1 MKVFTA
7 EKAGFCFG
15 VERALTLINGLHRKG
30 KTIRTFGPLIHN
42 NAVLKTL
49 GKKGVRSIS
58 SLKEVGR
65 GETLVLRTHGISR
78 RIEDQL
84 KKDTVPYVDATCPL
98 VKKTH
103 QIIEKL
109 DRQKTRIVL
118 IGDPSHPEIVA
129 SKSYAGRV
137 TVINSVKEAMGLP
150 SSRKI
155 SVIAQT
161 TLDLE
166 FFKKVVS
173 ILLEKAESVDIYNTV
188 CAATQE
194 RQKATQKL
202 AGEVDFMVVIGGKN
216 SSNTLKLYQIAKR
229 RNPRTYH
236 IETHRELSNPAFIKR
251 IRNFRT
257 AGITA
262 GASTPP
268 QEIAQARKFLQR
280 FNRDKEMT
288 HA

>member
-15 VERALTLINGLHRKG
+15 VKRALTLINGLHQKG

-42 NAVLKTL
+42 RAVLKTL
-49 GKKGVRSIS
+49 EKKGVRSIS
-58 SLKEVGR
+58 ALKEIGR

-84 KKDTVPYVDATCPL
+84 KKDTIPYVDATCPL

-109 DRQKTRIVL
+109 DQQKTRIYL
-118 IGDPSHPEIVA
+118 IGDPTHPEIVA

-137 TVINSVKEAMGLP
+137 TVINSVEEAMELP
-150 SSRKI
+150 ASRKI

-166 FFKKVVS
+166 FFKNVVS

-188 CAATQE
+188 CAATKE
-194 RQKATQKL
+194 RQKATRKL
-202 AGEVDFMVVIGGKN
+202 AGEVDLMVVIGGKN

-236 IETHRELSNPAFIKR
+236 IETYRELSDPAFIRR
-251 IRNFRT
+251 IRSFRT
-257 AGITA
+257 VGITA

-268 QEIAQARKFLQR
+268 QEIAKARKFLQSL
-280 FNRDKEMT
+280 NRNKEMT